1 MKYLHLYKRILAGAL
16 SLAMCCAM
24 LPSTA
29 FAVEGNV
36 AYNIVATSGTI
47 ENVTSMQE
55 DDEQLSGMKGQ
66 AKDCCL
72 GVTTS
77 EDPSWF
83 SPVFGKLLT
92 PFKLTSSSSTVTF
105 TMDKPTID
113 ENDTMPSGM
122 ISNYG
127 ELYKIA
133 VQDAEDVSQVYFFPT
148 KIENEKVSVTIPTF
162 NGTVL
167 CALVQCDTSVSTNGY
182 PSTQNNVEIPESIQE
197 NVQGTKVK
205 YSWTYEISDDA
216 VKSGGPLAYASYDTT
231 LAEIYLD
238 TGKLELDSASIQL
251 NSTAFALGDVVEN
264 PEDSGK
270 WTISLKKPE
279 GYVSDDNGDYIKN
292 YGLCDS
298 ITISF
303 EAELPHSSFAANEQ
317 VGIVAGIK
325 MKVQTN
331 TGGCYVDTVTLS
343 SDAFATMKSAVTI
356 TPADLTIYQGGDQG
370 YEGVYGDGQTEL
382 GSNSL
387 PHPLFKITAP
397 SGTTIDPADLTF
409 TTGEGENAKTWEVE
423 DDGNGYYHFAEGAG
437 QTPVRVTYT
446 NSEGTA
452 VTSDK
457 FDVTTVKDTYAE
469 FSIDR
474 YPGENDFSKITASA
488 DNGATTYPISVN
500 SGTLTVRAVAKD
512 DPTSDVEKTAPTT
525 KVDAGKATAVEPEG
539 GTTYT
544 LNNTGVELPKDSKPS
559 LLFDDIIED
568 ENSTERTDALKK
580 KADEKLNGADANRR
594 YEIKYLDLVDANNGN
609 AWITS
614 SAGTDIYWG
623 YPEGTSQ
630 STEFTLLHFK
640 GLHRDDSN
648 GGNSGF
654 DVGDISS
661 ATVETVTGVEN
672 TPNGIKIHV
681 DKAGFSLF
689 ALVWTESTGGGGGG
703 GTTYYTIAA
712 TADDGG
718 SIDPSGSVRVAS
730 GRDKTFTITADEGY
744 EIADVLVDGESVGAV
759 SEYTF
764 ENVRKKHTIEARF
777 EATGEIPVKD
787 PDETGVSDW
796 LNTDDHIAYMSGY
809 PEGDFRPDVDM
820 TRAEAAQ
827 MFYNLLLDKDTAA
840 EATFS
845 DVPANAWYAEA
856 VNALAS
862 IGVIEGI
869 GDNQYAPDRAITR
882 AEFTAIAMRFA
893 DLETGGENIFS
904 DVAEN
909 AWYYDYVVG
918 SIQYGWINGYP
929 DGTFRPE
936 NTISRVEVTTIVNR
950 MLGRSADENFVDSH
964 ADELRQFT
972 DVNDSHWGYYNIM
985 EAANAHDFTME
996 NNTENWTALR

>member
-1 MKYLHLYKRILAGAL
+1 MKEKYFCRRILSGIISFL
-16 SLAMCCAM
+16 MCCAM
-24 LPSTA
+24 FPSAALAAGGAESEPPYGITSDSQFTA
-29 FAVEGNV
+29 EAV
-36 AYNIVATSGTI
+36 T
-47 ENVTSMQE
+47 
-55 DDEQLSGMKGQ
+55 DETALQ
-66 AKDCCL
+66 ALKNAAECRCL
-72 GVTTS
+72 GGEMNDS
-77 EDPSWF
+77 PPF
-83 SPVFGKLLT
+83 SIDYGKVLS
-92 PFKLTSSSSTVTF
+92 PFTIQSDEPTITF
-105 TMDKPTID
+105 TMDKPTDDSVLFPNSYEIIVRKAD
-113 ENDTMPSGM
+113 DPNSPVF
-122 ISNYG
+122 I
-127 ELYKIA
+127 
-133 VQDAEDVSQVYFFPT
+133 FPT
-148 KIENEKVSVTIPTF
+148 EVQENSLKVTIPV
-162 NGTVL
+162 NGEKML
-167 CALVQCDTSVSTNGY
+167 CAVADSVGTTT
-182 PSTQNNVEIPESIQE
+182 TQNSVKSDPEKIME
-197 NVQGTKVK
+197 NAQGNAYT
-205 YSWTYEISDDA
+205 YSWTFQMDGDTAQRVKVGPAGQLKAKIHFDLGDFLVLDKVSLNEDSVFELGKVQQQTDGSYIVALNWPEDADKQVFKEDMMKPIVLSISATLSHEQLQPNKAIIVTSEIQLQTFQSL
-216 VKSGGPLAYASYDTT
+216 GGPV
-231 LAEIYLD
+231 
-238 TGKLELDSASIQL
+238 
-251 NSTAFALGDVVEN
+251 LGNVVEGA
-264 PEDSGK
+264 P
-270 WTISLKKPE
+270 IA
-279 GYVSDDNGDYIKN
+279 VS
-292 YGLCDS
+292 
-298 ITISF
+298 TF
-303 EAELPHSSFAANEQ
+303 TP
-317 VGIVAGIK
+317 
-325 MKVQTN
+325 
-331 TGGCYVDTVTLS
+331 
-343 SDAFATMKSAVTI
+343 AVTI
-356 TPADLTIYQGGDQG
+356 TPADLTIYQGGDGG
-370 YEGVYGDGQTEL
+370 YDAVVDGSGNVVSDTP
-382 GSNSL
+382 SL

-397 SGTTIDPADLTF
+397 SGTSINPAGLTF
-409 TTGEGENAKTWEVE
+409 TT
-423 DDGNGYYHFAEGAG
+423 DDGSKSWKVKGTEAPDLYYFESVGA
-437 QTPVRVTYT
+437 QQDPVRVTYT
-446 NSEGTA
+446 DKDGNK

-457 FDVTTVKDTYAE
+457 FDPTTVGDVYAE
-469 FSIDR
+469 YDIDL
-474 YPGENDFSKITASA
+474 YPGENELSQVKAK
-488 DNGATTYPISVN
+488 TTDGTEYPISVN
-500 SGTLTVRAVAKD
+500 SGKLTVRAVAKD
-512 DPTSDVEKTAPTT
+512 DPTSDVVSEITSPVA
-525 KVDAGKATAVEPEG
+525 AGSATAVAPA
-539 GTTYT
+539 GTSYT
-544 LNNTGVELPKDSKPS
+544 LNNTGVELPDDSKPS

-568 ENSTERTDALKK
+568 SAESTERTDALKAK
-580 KADEKLNGADANRR
+580 VDEKLNGADANRH

-630 STEFTLLHFK
+630 STEFTLLHFA
-640 GLHRDDSN
+640 GLHRD
-648 GGNSGF
+648 GQNSGYE
-654 DVGDISS
+654 VSDINS
-661 ATVETVTGVEN
+661 ATVERVTDVEN
-672 TPNGIKIHV
+672 TPNGIKFHV
-681 DKAGFSLF
+681 GAGGFSPF

-703 GTTYYTIAA
+703 TTYYTITA

-950 MLGRSADENFVDSH
+950 MLGRSADEDFVDSH